1 MKELNHY
8 RVVPIHVEKCV
19 LWILADTY
27 AVARSSYTSF
37 KDNTHEYGWTLV
49 GTL

>member
-8 RVVPIHVEKCV
+8 QLAPLHVEKCV
-19 LWILADTY
+19 LWILAGTY

-37 KDNTHEYGWTLV
+37 KDNTHQNG
-49 GTL
+49 